1 MTVDASSADLKSARE
16 AMRASLVTLKDVYG
30 ITGSFIFTRAGALVA
45 RELPLM
51 FDDAALAEAS
61 SRLTR
66 LQETF
71 ASAGDQLDVA
81 VLRFRDH
88 KLYVKTLSGGALC
101 IISDGAVNMPALRMA
116 ASLVGRRISPALDTV
131 AALPMLPPTAA
142 PQPPAKPPL
151 EVRAPVLAPPGMRRF
166 RGRAVE

>member
-1 MTVDASSADLKSARE
+1 MDAASNGADIKSARE

-30 ITGSFIFTRAGALVA
+30 ITGSFIFTRSGALVA
-45 RELPLM
+45 RELPPM

-88 KLYVKTLSGGALC
+88 KLYVKTLPAGALC

-116 ASLVGRRISPALDTV
+116 ASLVGRRVSPALDTV
-131 AALPMLPPTAA
+131 AASPMPPPAA
-142 PQPPAKPPL
+142 PEPPPAETPI
-151 EVRAPVLAPPGMRRF
+151 EVRPPVLAPPGMRRF
-166 RGRAVE
+166 RGRVI

>member
-1 MTVDASSADLKSARE
+1 MNAGRTAPTEIKSARE

-30 ITGSFIFTRAGALVA
+30 ITGSFIFTRAGNLVA
-45 RELPLM
+45 RELPAM

-71 ASAGDQLDVA
+71 ASTGEQLDVA

-116 ASLVGRRISPALDTV
+116 ASLVGRRIAPALDTV
-131 AALPMLPPTAA
+131 AAAQAEPEPPPPPEPPVEAR
-142 PQPPAKPPL
+142 PPA
-151 EVRAPVLAPPGMRRF
+151 LAPPGMRRF
-166 RGRAVE
+166 RGRTVE